1 LAVDLEIGDICD
13 AQGGEIIGNVYGG
26 VKMLEAENSS
36 AETYVSF
43 RICAQELDFDDI
55 SGNLHLTP
63 DQVNRYGEHPRGNP
77 RYAPYK
83 QAMWSIDSKLPLT

>member
-1 LAVDLEIGDICD
+1 
-13 AQGGEIIGNVYGG
+13 
-26 VKMLEAENSS
+26 MLEAENSS